1 MNTATIWVFVF
12 IAALGSLMYFLAT
25 RKSKITASNYVAPVE
40 PESTPTP
47 IPSNGKKPPF
57 PES

>member
-1 MNTATIWVFVF
+1 MNTTLWAFVF
-12 IAALGSLMYFLAT
+12 IAALGGLMYFLAT
-25 RKSKITASNYVAPVE
+25 RKSKVTTSNYITPIE

-47 IPSNGKKPPF
+47 IPSNGKKSPF